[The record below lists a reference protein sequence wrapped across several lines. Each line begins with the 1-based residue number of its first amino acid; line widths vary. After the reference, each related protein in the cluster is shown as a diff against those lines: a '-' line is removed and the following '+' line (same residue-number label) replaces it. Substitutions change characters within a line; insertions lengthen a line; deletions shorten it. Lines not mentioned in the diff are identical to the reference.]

1 VNLVITKSKREDI
14 NCLESRLREVD
25 LLETASFGV
34 SPKDALIDGLD
45 GMAFTA
51 KDKKDKVVCM
61 FGSADTDIK
70 GTGVVWML
78 GSVLVEK
85 YKKDVLKLTKQCV
98 EKICKPYSS
107 VYNYIHESNAK
118 SMRWLRWCGF
128 DVDNARTYQFGG
140 ENFFYFHKDLSDV

>member
-1 VNLVITKSKREDI
+1 
-14 NCLESRLREVD
+14 
-25 LLETASFGV
+25 
-34 SPKDALIDGLD
+34 
-45 GMAFTA
+45 
-51 KDKKDKVVCM
+51 M